1 MASICLRQGRVVSVD
16 ETLDDLTVVTVS
28 LAVPVESGETR
39 IDSLKA
45 CVYKGITPTPTPGDL
60 VVVNTLGVELGLG
73 TGGYGF
79 VLINLS
85 KRLPDLSQDVH
96 SGHIVKLRYTPLQTC
111 VLSVEEEL
119 SPYHSKLR
127 DERLSLEGKPVVCA
141 ELHSALPA
149 IVAGV
154 KAYDPSLSICY
165 VMTDGGALPLAFSK
179 TVRKLK
185 SMSLLQSTVTVGHA
199 FGGDLEAVN
208 VFSGLISAR
217 HLANAD
223 VIVVAKGPGIVGT
236 GTPLG
241 HTGMEQGEAANAA
254 FRLNGVPILIPRLSE
269 ADDRE
274 RHSGISHHFVSV
286 LRYCVYCPTI
296 IPVASETPHVY
307 AELEDCLASL
317 QASQQHRLVKA
328 ASGPGLDLASRR
340 GIELSTM
347 GRSVSQEPAFFAQ
360 AAAGGWFAGRVARLG
375 LDRSALLGACWAS
388 PEHLGDSG

>member
-165 VMTDGGALPLAFSK
+165 VMTDGAHCHWRLARQCGS
-179 TVRKLK
+179 
-185 SMSLLQSTVTVGHA
+185 
-199 FGGDLEAVN
+199 
-208 VFSGLISAR
+208 
-217 HLANAD
+217 
-223 VIVVAKGPGIVGT
+223 
-236 GTPLG
+236 
-241 HTGMEQGEAANAA
+241 
-254 FRLNGVPILIPRLSE
+254 
-269 ADDRE
+269 
-274 RHSGISHHFVSV
+274 
-286 LRYCVYCPTI
+286 
-296 IPVASETPHVY
+296 
-307 AELEDCLASL
+307 
-317 QASQQHRLVKA
+317 
-328 ASGPGLDLASRR
+328 
-340 GIELSTM
+340 
-347 GRSVSQEPAFFAQ
+347 
-360 AAAGGWFAGRVARLG
+360 
-375 LDRSALLGACWAS
+375 
-388 PEHLGDSG
+388 